1 MNYLLVAQSLR
12 VYTELNEYCM
22 PMGIAYIN
30 GAMRKRGFHV
40 DAINMLFEKDSVAA
54 LKKRIQEKSI
64 DVLMCGGLTSEYK
77 ELKRLYSA
85 SREAN
90 PDIIIIGG
98 GGGFTSE
105 PILFSEMTGV
115 DYAVIGEGEITNCE
129 LAAAL
134 ENGDDV
140 KTVDGIVFRDE
151 NGYHMTAPRAI
162 IENPDTIPFPSY
174 DGLSMNLYLKHQNVD
189 GWYNYYAYYSDEP
202 RLMPMLM
209 ARSCPFQ
216 CCFCFHPIGRKYR
229 ARSLDNFFEEL
240 ELWIKEFNINGI
252 ALIDE
257 CFSVDKKRVLEFCRR
272 IKPYNLKW
280 ACQMR
285 AETYTDELL
294 SAMKDSGCIG
304 ACFGIESMSEAV
316 LENMNKKMK
325 LETIE
330 NALAL
335 TYKYQLG
342 CTGNL
347 IFGSEAETFETMAE
361 SLEWHQLHAN
371 KYHNR
376 PVRHFFYVQTYPGSI
391 FYEHALS
398 KGLITDKRAF
408 IEKEEWNLNITG
420 LSQED
425 YDAMGDVI
433 CLCRLENYNIGKI
446 IEIKY
451 TGENTAELTTLCPY
465 CGHTNIYGN
474 FNRKKLNSGKIE
486 QIGCRNC
493 NMMID
498 YIIKPERYIYDE
510 YIAIPWFLN
519 RFPIEIPMEFFVSF
533 SWKKIGIWGMNAFA
547 KKIISCLK
555 NINGLEII
563 YIYDQRIK
571 LNIDYYG
578 VTKYDSIEFLPQVDF
593 IINADMTH
601 RYETQATIAKYTD
614 TPTVYLETLLRYFA
628 KKSIVEDKDS
638 FRLNS
643 KDCDD

>member
-1 MNYLLVAQSLR
+1 MNYLLVAQSLKI
-12 VYTELNEYCM
+12 YTELNEYCM

-30 GAMRKRGFHV
+30 GAMRKKGFHV

-54 LKKRIQEKSI
+54 LKKKIKEKNI

-77 ELKRLYSA
+77 ELKRLYVA
-85 SREAN
+85 AREAN
-90 PDIIIIGG
+90 PEIIIIGG

-134 ENGDDV
+134 ESGDDV
-140 KTVDGIVFRDE
+140 SKIDGIVFHD
-151 NGYHMTAPRAI
+151 NTGYHMTVPRAI

-174 DGLSMNLYLKHQNVD
+174 EGLSMDLYLEHQNVD
-189 GWYNYYAYYSDEP
+189 GWYNYYTYYSDEP
-202 RLMPMLM
+202 RMMPMLM

-216 CCFCFHPIGRKYR
+216 CSFCFHPIGRKYR

-240 ELWIKEFNINGI
+240 ELWIKEYNINGI

-257 CFSVDKKRVLEFCRR
+257 CFSIDKKRVLEFCHR

-330 NALAL
+330 NALSL
-335 TYKYQLG
+335 TYKYRLG

-361 SLEWHQLHAN
+361 SLEWHRLHAR

-391 FYEHALS
+391 FYDHAVS
-398 KGLITDKRAF
+398 RGLITDKREF
-408 IEKEEWNLNITG
+408 IESENWNLNITNMC
-420 LSQED
+420 QED

-446 IEIKY
+446 IETKY
-451 TGENTAELTTLCPY
+451 LDEQTAELTTMCPY
-465 CGHTNIYGN
+465 CGHTNVYRK

-498 YIIKPERYIYDE
+498 YILKPEKYIYDE
-510 YIAIPWFLN
+510 YISIPWFFD
-519 RFPIEIPMEFFVSF
+519 RHRIEIPADFFVSR
-533 SWKKIGIWGMNAFA
+533 SWKRIGIWGMNAFA

-555 NINGLEII
+555 NIPETEVV
-563 YIYDQRIK
+563 YIYDQRIMM
-571 LNIDYYG
+571 NIDYYG
-578 VTKYDSIEFLPQVDF
+578 VSKYDCTDCLPQVDF

-601 RYETQATIAKYTD
+601 RYETQSTIIEHTD
-614 TPTVYLETLLRYFA
+614 TPAVYLETLLRFFA
-628 KKSIVEDKDS
+628 GKSVDEDTDS
-638 FRLNS
+638 FKLAS
-643 KDCDD
+643 KKWDD

>member
-1 MNYLLVAQSLR
+1 
-12 VYTELNEYCM
+12 M

-30 GAMRKRGFHV
+30 GAMRKKGFHV
-40 DAINMLFEKDSVAA
+40 DAINMLFEKDSVTA
-54 LKKRIQEKSI
+54 LKKRIKEKNI
-64 DVLMCGGLTSEYK
+64 DVLMCGGLTSEYR
-77 ELKRLYSA
+77 ELKRLYTA
-85 SREAN
+85 AREAN
-90 PDIIIIGG
+90 PEIIIIGG

-105 PILFSEMTGV
+105 PILFSEMTEV

-134 ENGDDV
+134 ESGDDV
-140 KTVDGIVFRDE
+140 SEIDGIVFRD
-151 NGYHMTAPRAI
+151 NTGYHMTASREI
-162 IENPDTIPFPSY
+162 IEDPDIIPFPSY
-174 DGLSMNLYLKHQNVD
+174 EGLSMDLYLDHQNVD
-189 GWYNYYAYYSDEP
+189 GWYNYYTYYSDKP
-202 RLMPMLM
+202 RMMPMLM

-216 CCFCFHPIGRKYR
+216 CSFCFHPIGRKYR

-240 ELWIKEFNINGI
+240 ELWIKEYNINGI

-257 CFSVDKKRVLEFCRR
+257 CFSIDKKRVLEFCRR
-272 IKPYNLKW
+272 IKTYNLKW

-304 ACFGIESMSEAV
+304 ACFGIESMSETV

-347 IFGSEAETFETMAE
+347 IFGSEAETFETMAQ
-361 SLEWHQLHAN
+361 SLEWHRLHAL

-391 FYEHALS
+391 FYDHVVS
-398 KGLITDKRAF
+398 RGLITDKKTF
-408 IEKEEWNLNITG
+408 IEKESWNLNITNMC
-420 LSQED
+420 QED

-451 TGENTAELTTLCPY
+451 PDEQTAELTTICPY
-465 CGHTNIYGN
+465 CGHTNYYRN
-474 FNRKKLNSGKIE
+474 FNRRKLNSGKIE

-498 YIIKPERYIYDE
+498 YILKPEKYIYDE
-510 YIAIPWFLN
+510 YISIQWFLN
-519 RFPIEIPMEFFVSF
+519 TLRIEIPADFFVSR
-533 SWKKIGIWGMNAFA
+533 SWKRIGIWGMNAFA
-547 KKIISCLK
+547 KKIISFLN
-555 NINGLEII
+555 NIPEIEVV
-563 YIYDQRIK
+563 YIYDQRMRM
-571 LNIDYYG
+571 NTDYYG
-578 VTKYDSIEFLPQVDF
+578 VPKYDCTDCLPDVDF

-601 RYETQATIAKYTD
+601 RYETQSTIAMHTN
-614 TPTVYLETLLRYFA
+614 TPAVYLETLLRFFA
-628 KKSIVEDKDS
+628 GKSIAEDQDS
-638 FRLNS
+638 F
-643 KDCDD
+643 KFCIEE

>member
-555 NINGLEII
+555 NINGLEIV